1 MLSKQFIF
9 ATAVIAAALSGCA
22 RAPAPAPAAASAS
35 PGQADNKA
43 WARIDG
49 RRMAGNPAL
58 TRQGQSDLSTC
69 RAESAV
75 SPGAR
80 MYDLPA
86 LEACMQR
93 RGYREISTGPARQ
106 G

>member
-1 MLSKQFIF
+1 MAIRHVVLSLVAV
-9 ATAVIAAALSGCA
+9 ATLAGCS
-22 RAPAPAPAAASAS
+22 RGPAPAVATAPVA
-35 PGQADNKA
+35 GQSDNKA

-58 TRQGQSDLSTC
+58 TRQGQADLTAC
-69 RAESAV
+69 RTESAV
-75 SPGAR
+75 NPAAKL
-80 MYDLPA
+80 YDLPA

-93 RGYREISTGPARQ
+93 RGYKEISTGPARQ